1 MLDYD
6 LDVLIDYDYMNIMW
20 FFNLEIKGGG
30 GVKDLNSVIK
40 RFYKFVK
47 FKKKIF
53 YNVNIEKNI
62 CFIVLKIM
70 YRIFE
75 FYCLYE

>member
-30 GVKDLNSVIK
+30 GLG
-40 RFYKFVK
+40 
-47 FKKKIF
+47 FK
-53 YNVNIEKNI
+53 
-62 CFIVLKIM
+62 
-70 YRIFE
+70 
-75 FYCLYE
+75 

>member
-30 GVKDLNSVIK
+30 VKDLNSVIK

-47 FKKKIF
+47 LKKKIF